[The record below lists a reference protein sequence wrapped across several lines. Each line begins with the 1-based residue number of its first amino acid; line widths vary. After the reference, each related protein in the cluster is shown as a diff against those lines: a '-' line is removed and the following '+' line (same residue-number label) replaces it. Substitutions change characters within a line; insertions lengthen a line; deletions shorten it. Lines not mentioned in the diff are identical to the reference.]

1 MVSENAFENLC
12 LPSNFGMRLKGQ
24 CSIFKLI
31 STHRSLAAPSSK
43 AGIFLINC
51 TVLNWLYFRYFQ
63 TKAEKQGKST
73 LADPLAIV
81 GILSIFLPFII
92 LGAAFTAGL
101 VKLPS

>member
-1 MVSENAFENLC
+1 
-12 LPSNFGMRLKGQ
+12 MRSKGL
-24 CSIFKLI
+24 CSIFTFI
-31 STHRSLAAPSSK
+31 STHGSLLALSSK
-43 AGIFLINC
+43 AGIFLINS
-51 TVLNWLYFRYFQ
+51 TVLNLLYYRYFQ

-92 LGAAFTAGL
+92 LGAAFAAGL